1 MPRFIATH
9 TMSASEEAII
19 KMAKEDA
26 PKFSEMGLT
35 WVRTYCDFDDNKFFC
50 EWEAPNKEA
59 IEKLFQETNSPYDEI
74 FPVQLFDVATAKL
87 ED

>member
-1 MPRFIATH
+1 MPRFIVTH
-9 TMSASEEAII
+9 TMSVSEEDIVKSAR
-19 KMAKEDA
+19 EDA

-59 IEKLFQETNSPYDEI
+59 IEKLFKEANSPYDEI
-74 FPVQLFDVATAKL
+74 FPVRLFDVASAKF